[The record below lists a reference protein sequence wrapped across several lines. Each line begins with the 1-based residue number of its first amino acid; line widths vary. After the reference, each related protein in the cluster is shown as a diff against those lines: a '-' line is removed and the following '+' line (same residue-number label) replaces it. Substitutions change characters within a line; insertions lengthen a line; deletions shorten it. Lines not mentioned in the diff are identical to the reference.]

1 MPKNAPLAAK
11 DYITPSDLTDLPLI
25 VSRQAV
31 NQELTSWGQQHNI
44 HFNIACTYNLV
55 FNAAIMAEE
64 GFGYVLSLDKLV
76 NTGDGSSLCFRPLKP
91 DLKVNLSIAW
101 KKYQIFSK
109 ASQKFLEYLKKE
121 INA

>member
-1 MPKNAPLAAK
+1 MYRARQ
-11 DYITPSDLTDLPLI
+11 LTRNLHHG
-25 VSRQAV
+25 
-31 NQELTSWGQQHNI
+31 GQQHNI
-44 HFNIACTYNLV
+44 HFDIACTYNLV

-76 NTGDGSSLCFRPLKP
+76 NTDEGSSLCFRPLKP

>member
-1 MPKNAPLAAK
+1 MYRARQLTRNLHPGGSSII
-11 DYITPSDLTDLPLI
+11 YIFD
-25 VSRQAV
+25 
-31 NQELTSWGQQHNI
+31 
-44 HFNIACTYNLV
+44 IACTYNLV

-76 NTGDGSSLCFRPLKP
+76 NTGKGSSLCFRPLKP